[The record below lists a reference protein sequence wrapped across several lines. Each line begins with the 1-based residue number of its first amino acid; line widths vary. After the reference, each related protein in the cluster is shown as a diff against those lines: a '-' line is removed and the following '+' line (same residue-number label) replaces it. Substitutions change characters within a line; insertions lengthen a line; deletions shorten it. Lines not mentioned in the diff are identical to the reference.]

1 MDPSLYLDRDT
12 WVHRLDPRT
21 KMFLL
26 IGSFVLAFVF
36 LNPLYL
42 LGVLAVVLLFGYLA
56 GALVNLKRIWFIL
69 VAIAIVSAI
78 LWSIFG
84 SGRTPLFLFVE
95 REAVMYGIGVALR
108 IDITIIAGM
117 IFLSTTRNEE
127 VAIGLVR
134 LGIPYRFAFAVS
146 TALRLVP
153 TIVATGLT
161 IGQAQRSR
169 GLDLE
174 SGNFIARIRNHLP
187 LLVPVFV
194 TTVRS
199 TNVFSMALESKGF
212 GASPERTYF
221 LQIAMGRRDV
231 LVLVVFVVL
240 LAGCIVLRVVGGY
253 GGLEGFTR

>member
-26 IGSFVLAFVF
+26 LGMFALPFVF
-36 LNPLYL
+36 LNPLYV
-42 LGVLAVVLLFGYLA
+42 LGVLALVLCFGYLA
-56 GALVNLKRIWFIL
+56 ESLVNLRRIWFIL
-69 VAIAIVSAI
+69 FMIVIVTPI
-78 LWSIFG
+78 LWAVVG

-95 REAVMYGIGVALR
+95 REALLYGLTAAQR
-108 IDITIIAGM
+108 IVITVFAGM

-174 SGNFIARIRNHLP
+174 SGNIIQRIRKHLP

-212 GASPERTYF
+212 GARPRRTYF
-221 LQIAMGRRDV
+221 LHTAMGRNDALVV
-231 LVLVVFVVL
+231 LVFLAI
-240 LAGCIVLRVVGGY
+240 LAGCIALRVAGY
-253 GGLEGFTR
+253 GGLEGFSR

>member
-1 MDPSLYLDRDT
+1 MDPSLYLDRGT

-26 IGSFVLAFVF
+26 LGMFALPFVF
-36 LNPLYL
+36 LNPLYQL
-42 LGVLAVVLLFGYLA
+42 AVLALVLFIGYLSQSLA
-56 GALVNLKRIWFIL
+56 NLRRIWFIL
-69 VAIAIVSAI
+69 FMIIVVTPI
-78 LWSIFG
+78 LWSIVG

-95 REAVMYGIGVALR
+95 REALLYGLSTAQR
-108 IDITIIAGM
+108 IVITVIAGM

-174 SGNFIARIRNHLP
+174 SGNIIQRIRKHVP

-212 GASPERTYF
+212 GARPGRTFF
-221 LQIAMGRRDV
+221 LHTAMSGRDA
-231 LVLVVFVVL
+231 LVLVAFVAL
-240 LAGCIVLRVVGGY
+240 LAGCVALRMAGY

>member
-21 KMFLL
+21 KIFLL
-26 IGSFVLAFVF
+26 LGMFALPFVF
-36 LNPLYL
+36 LNPLYV
-42 LGVLAVVLLFGYLA
+42 LGVLALVLYFGYLA
-56 GALVNLKRIWFIL
+56 ESLVNLWRIWFVLFMI
-69 VAIAIVSAI
+69 IVVTPI
-78 LWSIFG
+78 LWSIVG

-95 REAVMYGIGVALR
+95 REALLYGLSATQR
-108 IDITIIAGM
+108 IVITVIAGM

-161 IGQAQRSR
+161 ISQAQRSR
-169 GLDLE
+169 GLDLK
-174 SGNFIARIRNHLP
+174 SGSVVQRIRKYVP

-194 TTVRS
+194 STIRS

-212 GASPERTYF
+212 GASPKRTFF
-221 LQIAMGRRDV
+221 LQTAMGRRDV
-231 LVLVVFVVL
+231 LVVVAFAVL
-240 LAGCIVLRVVGGY
+240 LAGSVALRAAGY
-253 GGLEGFTR
+253 GGLEGFSR

>member
-21 KMFLL
+21 KIFLL
-26 IGSFVLAFVF
+26 LGMFALPFVF
-36 LNPLYL
+36 LNPLYV
-42 LGVLAVVLLFGYLA
+42 LGVLALVLFFGYLA
-56 GALVNLKRIWFIL
+56 ESLVNLRRIWFIL
-69 VAIAIVSAI
+69 FMIIVVTPI
-78 LWSIFG
+78 LWSIVG

-95 REAVMYGIGVALR
+95 REALLYGLSATQR
-108 IDITIIAGM
+108 IVITVIAGM

-174 SGNFIARIRNHLP
+174 SGNIFERIRKHLP

-212 GASPERTYF
+212 GARPGRTFYLRTAMSWRDALVILVF
-221 LQIAMGRRDV
+221 LA
-231 LVLVVFVVL
+231 L
-240 LAGCIVLRVVGGY
+240 LAGCIALRVAGY
-253 GGLEGFTR
+253 GGLEGFSR

>member
-26 IGSFVLAFVF
+26 VGMFVLPFVF
-36 LNPLYL
+36 LNPLYEL
-42 LGVLAVVLLFGYLA
+42 AVLALVLFFGYLA
-56 GALVNLKRIWFIL
+56 QSLVNLRRIWFIL
-69 VAIAIVSAI
+69 VVIAIFTIV

-84 SGRTPLFLFVE
+84 TGRTPLFLFVE
-95 REAVMYGIGVALR
+95 REALLYGVAIAIR
-108 IDITIIAGM
+108 IDTTIIAGM

-153 TIVATGLT
+153 TVVTTGLT

-169 GLDLE
+169 GLDLD
-174 SGNFIARIRNHLP
+174 SGNIVERIRKHLP

-212 GASPERTYF
+212 GAGSGRTFY
-221 LQIAMGRRDV
+221 LQTAMGGRDA
-231 LVLVVFVVL
+231 LVLIAFVAL
-240 LAGCIVLRVVGGY
+240 LAGCIALRMAGY

>member
-26 IGSFVLAFVF
+26 VGMFALPFVF
-36 LNPLYL
+36 LNPLYEL
-42 LGVLAVVLLFGYLA
+42 AVLALVLFFGYLA
-56 GALVNLKRIWFIL
+56 RSLTNLRRIWFIL
-69 VAIAIVSAI
+69 LTILIVTTI
-78 LWSIFG
+78 LWSIVG

-95 REAVMYGIGVALR
+95 REALLYGFSIALR
-108 IDITIIAGM
+108 IVITVVAGI

-127 VAIGLVR
+127 VGIGLVR
-134 LGIPYRFAFAVS
+134 LGIPYRFSFAVS

-161 IGQAQRSR
+161 ISQAQRSR
-169 GLDLE
+169 GLDLK
-174 SGNFIARIRNHLP
+174 SGSVVQRIRKYVP

-194 TTVRS
+194 STIRS

-212 GASPERTYF
+212 GASPKRTFF
-221 LQIAMGRRDV
+221 LQTAVGRRDV
-231 LVLVVFVVL
+231 LALIAFTAL
-240 LAGCIVLRVVGGY
+240 LAGSVALRAVGY
-253 GGLEGFTR
+253 GGLEGFSR